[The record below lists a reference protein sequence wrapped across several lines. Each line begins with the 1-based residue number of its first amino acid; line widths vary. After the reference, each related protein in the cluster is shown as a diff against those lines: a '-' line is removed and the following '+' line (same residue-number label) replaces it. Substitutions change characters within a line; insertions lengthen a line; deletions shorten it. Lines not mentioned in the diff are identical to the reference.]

1 MSDDPDLCVAPESDE
16 PGLLALSAF
25 VDGELP
31 DAQSRAMARRLASDP
46 RAAGIAAHYRAQR
59 AALRALFA
67 DPVAPRHGPCVAWPV
82 RTPWWRR
89 AAFAGGAL
97 AAGVAL
103 GWLGGAL
110 APRFAPSAALQWVA
124 PAA

>member
-67 DPVAPRHGPCVAWPV
+67 
-82 RTPWWRR
+82 
-89 AAFAGGAL
+89 
-97 AAGVAL
+97 
-103 GWLGGAL
+103 
-110 APRFAPSAALQWVA
+110 
-124 PAA
+124 

>member
-46 RAAGIAAHYRAQR
+46 RAAGIAAHYRA
-59 AALRALFA
+59 
-67 DPVAPRHGPCVAWPV
+67 
-82 RTPWWRR
+82 
-89 AAFAGGAL
+89 
-97 AAGVAL
+97 
-103 GWLGGAL
+103 
-110 APRFAPSAALQWVA
+110 
-124 PAA
+124 